1 MIAFPPTYLVKL
13 QLLDNMRPIVK
24 DYGMKKQSIERYDL
38 QVQVHDTKK
47 TLEAERKKA
56 MAKDARLEKWKQLQ
70 QLRDERQ
77 IEIKWEEERQLQ
89 EKHHLLE
96 EGSGS
101 QLGEEIERKT
111 KHKRKK
117 DNKKKNKKKKKYE
130 LEAECGLETDNQ
142 IQQGVLGDFDDG
154 EAKAPAIKKKKKK
167 GKKAEKEGQGS
178 RRKSCT
184 QDERGG
190 GKRLVASSRESS

>member
-1 MIAFPPTYLVKL
+1 MIAFPPPFLVQF
-13 QLLDNMRPIVK
+13 QLIDKMRPIVK

-47 TLEAERKKA
+47 TLEAERKKG
-56 MAKDARLEKWKQLQ
+56 MAKEARLEKWKQLQ

-117 DNKKKNKKKKKYE
+117 ENKKKNKKKKYE
-130 LEAECGLETDNQ
+130 LEAECGLENDNQ
-142 IQQGVLGDFDDG
+142 VQQGLLKDFDDG
-154 EAKAPAIKKKKKK
+154 EAKALAKKKKKKK
-167 GKKAEKEGQGS
+167 GKEGQGS
-178 RRKSCT
+178 RRKSCP